1 MRSGLL
7 GVTAYPRG
15 SFYLLHSTTMENGS
29 SLRFFALSWIVV
41 PFGNLAVAVFLF
53 LIPALEASP
62 EYHQVGPVVVD
73 TSNSPSIT
81 SATDFDLGPPN
92 APVFLEFYSSNSNV
106 YTLTS
111 SLEGSLSFL
120 GPITSA
126 YAQNQSL
133 VDFVSLAGSLTLEQ
147 SGDLTLNWTTG
158 SAPTDGYRLGV
169 GAVSATGGAKPDDI
183 GSDVA
188 VILGTSYA
196 ASITAGLTSPVT
208 SLTTLELQPEGV
220 RTAGLSGI
228 LAVSYG
234 YQGDDKDSASSGSV
248 TVTTGSQATI
258 AMSGTDANVLVA
270 GISAAGAVGPS
281 KTRDGTTS
289 IDRTVTVNHS
299 GSITN
304 TAASGIGIMATAT
317 GGQFVSGGSEAI
329 GSPVVVDLTG
339 GTVSATGQSGLGIFA
354 LSTAFPTNKKEE
366 KANDMEGGTVTVSLD
381 SASTITTGASGS
393 DFSIGI
399 LAISAGTN
407 ALIDPFSSQSVNTFG
422 EGDSGDVSVTSFG
435 TINTQGAMSIG
446 IAALSIGGAGI
457 ATNSSADL
465 ESQFSYLGAGDND
478 QTSSGTGGSVTVAN
492 SGAITTLGTDAYGI
506 VATSSGGGGLIN
518 NAIEAAFHSEG
529 EATAG
534 LTIGNGTNNHGDPGH
549 NAGTVT
555 VNNDGAISTGDGTGT
570 GAASIGIVAQS
581 IGGNGGSAGGRASLF
596 VGDKGGGGGDGGAV
610 GVTTTS
616 GSTVTTEDVNSVGIL
631 AQSIGGGG
639 GNGGNAEGLFVA
651 VGGRGGQGGSGNSVS
666 ATLAGEIAT
675 SGDHSGGL
683 IAQSIGGG
691 GGHGGGATSVGVTLD
706 ASIGGKG
713 AQGGNAGDLSLNA
726 TASSV
731 ITTTGNN
738 SGAILLQ
745 SVGGGGG
752 TGGASYSGSEA
763 FLASASM
770 ALGGGGSGG
779 GNGGTIL
786 QSSSYAGTI
795 TTGVQPPSTNN
806 GRPNIDGADSIGIL
820 VQSVGGGGGHGGSA
834 VANSLALGAEE
845 FPAVGFALTFGG
857 SGGVGGH
864 GGAVNFDNEGQ
875 ITTWADGS
883 HGIVA
888 QSIGGGGGNGGDST
902 AATLLASANST
913 AASSTIAFGGSSSSG
928 GNAGTVTLTN
938 GETPGDTAAIST
950 NGQNSAA
957 IIAQSIGGGGGNGG
971 LGTARTDTLISSGS
985 ASVNVGLGGSGSGGG
1000 NSEGVAVTNYGSL
1013 STQGSGSQGILAQS
1027 IGGGGGNAGGGTSVS
1042 HGQTINVEVTV
1053 GASGGPG
1060 GAASTVDFVV
1070 ENYGLIST
1078 KGGDATGILAQSIGG
1093 GGGNAG
1099 SSDPQA
1105 VLGSWSFLDNDNP
1118 DENAESEDPPEQI
1131 SVAYVSQISIGGSGG
1146 SGGAGGVVSVSNFAT
1161 NLNGEPFVT
1170 GSTARIET
1178 EGDRAFG
1185 ILAQS
1190 IGGGGGTGGA
1200 ATALSNSRYFQN
1212 EDENFQTTINLSG
1225 DGGSAS
1231 AGGTATV
1238 SNSGEIETSGYSS
1251 HGLFAQSIGGGGGVG
1266 ADGSIDAETIIGL
1279 GINVNGESGSGGNG
1293 GAVNLTQAGTV
1304 ETSGHDAIGVFAQ
1317 SIGGGGG
1324 VASSG
1329 TSTPFFQLGGS
1340 VSLVYQTVSVTLGFN
1355 PRNNTATNG
1364 GVVTINSGPNA
1375 SLGENLA
1382 GGEVTTLGDWSHG
1395 VVGQSIGGGGGKA
1408 VTIFG
1413 TTSNFRPDLNIQ
1425 LGAESGL
1432 GSGAAVTTSLS
1443 QGQNSRGIRT
1453 SGYSAHGILLQ
1464 SIGAGGGLATDGS
1477 ASSASQGQTIQTPTG
1492 PVTAV
1497 GSLELGGKSGAS
1509 GDGGSV
1515 ELAGEVVVSTSG
1527 RNAHAVVLQ
1536 SIGGGGG
1543 LAGTGSSLTDPDAN
1557 SAASVVIGGS
1567 GAVGNGGTV
1576 TLDNVVVDIS
1586 TTQAN
1591 AFGLIAQSIGGGGGI
1606 ATVAN
1611 SQFSTP
1617 GTNRLG
1623 GSAATTTSNGGDLEL
1638 TISSGSITTS
1648 GDGAHAFVA
1657 QSIGGGGGIGNPD
1670 SSSGL
1675 TTTATANDSQALG
1688 SGGEIFANLNANI
1701 TTSGDG
1707 AYGILLQT
1715 IAGGGG
1721 ILGNFAGSTGSATS
1735 TSGANN
1741 GATVLTQAGSVTTS
1755 GTNSVAI
1762 FAQNK
1767 GATGAGNA
1775 VTLNINGTV
1784 SGGSGPQGAA
1794 IWVDGGGPPSNP
1806 GDQTNFVNVSSTGN
1820 VSALSGMVISYSGAE
1835 GLNVKNEGVVTGS
1848 LSLGNGGIF
1857 DNAVG
1862 GIFNS
1867 GAEVTGPG
1875 VIVANLGLMD
1885 VGGSGPAMQTSFE
1898 TLSTLAN
1905 YEVGTLKFDIFSD
1918 LSYDTI
1924 QVGINTVDE
1933 FTPLGIF
1940 EGTIWAN
1947 FEYVPSFG
1955 EHIYTLILD
1964 GSNFYDLSGLSV
1976 TGLPA
1981 GSSWQTFVG
1990 SGGSFNLVIQ
2000 AVPEPSALQFLLC
2013 AAVGLWLLRK
2023 RKRKADCGS

>member
-1 MRSGLL
+1 M
-7 GVTAYPRG
+7 
-15 SFYLLHSTTMENGS
+15 
-29 SLRFFALSWIVV
+29 
-41 PFGNLAVAVFLF
+41 
-53 LIPALEASP
+53 
-62 EYHQVGPVVVD
+62 
-73 TSNSPSIT
+73 
-81 SATDFDLGPPN
+81 
-92 APVFLEFYSSNSNV
+92 
-106 YTLTS
+106 
-111 SLEGSLSFL
+111 
-120 GPITSA
+120 
-126 YAQNQSL
+126 
-133 VDFVSLAGSLTLEQ
+133 
-147 SGDLTLNWTTG
+147 
-158 SAPTDGYRLGV
+158 
-169 GAVSATGGAKPDDI
+169 
-183 GSDVA
+183 
-188 VILGTSYA
+188 
-196 ASITAGLTSPVT
+196 
-208 SLTTLELQPEGV
+208 
-220 RTAGLSGI
+220 
-228 LAVSYG
+228 
-234 YQGDDKDSASSGSV
+234 
-248 TVTTGSQATI
+248 
-258 AMSGTDANVLVA
+258 
-270 GISAAGAVGPS
+270 
-281 KTRDGTTS
+281 
-289 IDRTVTVNHS
+289 
-299 GSITN
+299 
-304 TAASGIGIMATAT
+304 
-317 GGQFVSGGSEAI
+317 
-329 GSPVVVDLTG
+329 
-339 GTVSATGQSGLGIFA
+339 
-354 LSTAFPTNKKEE
+354 
-366 KANDMEGGTVTVSLD
+366 TVSLD

-422 EGDSGDVSVTSFG
+422 EGDSGAVTVTSFG

-457 ATNSSADL
+457 ATNSSTDA
-465 ESQFSYLGAGDND
+465 ESQFSYLGAGEND
-478 QTSSGTGGSVTVAN
+478 ETSSGTGGSVTVTN
-492 SGAITTLGTDAYGI
+492 NGAITTLGTDAYGI

-518 NAIEAAFHSEG
+518 NAIETAFNSQG
-529 EATAG
+529 QSTAG
-534 LTIGNGTNNHGDPGH
+534 LTLGNGTTKSGDPGH
-549 NAGTVT
+549 NAGTVS
-555 VNNDGAISTGDGTGT
+555 VSHGGSISTGDGTGA

-596 VGDKGGGGGDGGAV
+596 VGDKGGGGGNGGAV
-610 GVTTTS
+610 SVTTTS
-616 GSTVTTEDVNSVGIL
+616 ESTVTTEDVNSVGIL

-651 VGGRGGQGGSGNSVS
+651 VGGRGGQGGTGNTVS

-726 TASSV
+726 TASSD

-738 SGAILLQ
+738 SGGILLQ

-752 TGGASYSGSEA
+752 TGGAAYSGSEA

-779 GNGGTIL
+779 GNGGSIL
-786 QSSSYAGTI
+786 LNSSHAGTI
-795 TTGVQPPSTNN
+795 TTGVPPPSTNN

-857 SGGVGGH
+857 SGGVGGD
-864 GGAVNFDNEGQ
+864 GGEVNFENTGQ

-938 GETPGDTAAIST
+938 GETPGDAAAIST

-957 IIAQSIGGGGGNGG
+957 LIAQSIGGGGGNGG
-971 LGTARTDTLISSGS
+971 LGTAKTDTLISSGS

-1053 GASGGPG
+1053 GASGGSG
-1060 GAASTVDFVV
+1060 GAASTEDFVV

-1105 VLGSWSFLDNDNP
+1105 VIGSWSFLDNDNP
-1118 DENAESEDPPEQI
+1118 DENAEPEDPPEQI

-1161 NLNGEPFVT
+1161 DLNGEPFVT

-1178 EGDRAFG
+1178 EGDRAYG

-1266 ADGSIDAETIIGL
+1266 ADGSIDAKTIIGL
-1279 GINVNGESGSGGNG
+1279 GINVNGESSSGGNG

-1382 GGEVTTLGDWSHG
+1382 GGELTTLGDWSHG
-1395 VVGQSIGGGGGKA
+1395 LVGQSIGGGGGKA

-1413 TTSNFRPDLNIQ
+1413 TTSNFRPDLNMQ
-1425 LGAESGL
+1425 LGAQSGL
-1432 GSGAAVTTSLS
+1432 GSGAAVTANLS

-1453 SGYSAHGILLQ
+1453 SGYSAYGILLQ

-1477 ASSASQGQTIQTPTG
+1477 ASSAGQGQTIQTPTG

-1497 GSLELGGKSGAS
+1497 GLLELGGQSGAS

-1515 ELAGEVVVSTSG
+1515 ELAGDVVVSTSG

-1576 TLDNVVVDIS
+1576 TLDNVTVDIS

-1617 GTNRLG
+1617 DTNRLG
-1623 GSAATTTSNGGDLEL
+1623 GSNATTPSNGGDLEL
-1638 TISSGSITTS
+1638 TISSGLITTS

-1670 SSSGL
+1670 SASGL
-1675 TTTATANDSQALG
+1675 TTTTTAANDSQARG
-1688 SGGEIFANLNANI
+1688 SGGEIYANLNATI
-1701 TTSGDG
+1701 ATSGDG

-1741 GATVLTQAGSVTTS
+1741 GVTLLTQAGSVTTS

-1784 SGGSGPQGAA
+1784 SGGFGPHGAA

-1806 GDQTNFVNVSSTGN
+1806 GNLTNIVNVSSTGN
-1820 VSALSGMVISYSGAE
+1820 VSSLSGLVIGYSGGE
-1835 GLNVKNEGVVTGS
+1835 GLNVNNEGVVTGS
-1848 LSLGNGGIF
+1848 ISLGNSGLFENKQNGT
-1857 DNAVG
+1857 
-1862 GIFNS
+1862 FNS
-1867 GAEVTGPG
+1867 GTEVTGTN
-1875 VIVANLGLMD
+1875 VEVVNFGLMD
-1885 VGGSGPAMQTSFE
+1885 VGGIGPATQTTFSNSSIFVNN
-1898 TLSTLAN
+1898 TMA
-1905 YEVGTLKFDIFSD
+1905 TLKFDVFSD

-1924 QVGINTVDE
+1924 LIEPSTVNPLS
-1933 FTPLGIF
+1933 PLGFI

-1947 FEYVPSFG
+1947 FQYAPTVG
-1955 EHIYTLILD
+1955 EHTYTLILN
-1964 GSNFYDLSGLSV
+1964 GSNEYALAGLQV
-1976 TGLPA
+1976 TGLA
-1981 GSSWQTFVG
+1981 EGSRWESVIG
-1990 SGGSFNLVIQ
+1990 PEGSFSLKIV
-2000 AVPEPSALQFLLC
+2000 AVPEPSAFALLL
-2013 AAVGLWLLRK
+2013 AVGVVGLWVK
-2023 RKRKADCGS
+2023 RRSRRAEECKR